1 MAVGRTN
8 ASAKGGVTPDDSRNP
23 FLNGDITFNAPWQVG
38 YEVYD
43 GVLYAEAIIVKS
55 GTLTVSK
62 QYLMDLWMIG
72 GGGGD
77 AVANNYYQNKQEG
90 RGGGGSG
97 HTTLALAVT
106 LTVGTHAVTI
116 GAVGAN
122 KTVKCGTEPAGTY
135 SGTAGGTTTLGE
147 QSANGGSPG
156 SVSIYGSSGSSGCNG
171 RSGGAGGS
179 KGGTASTSSIMTAP
193 GENGTPG
200 DGYIMSRFRDAA
212 HNEDYGRTGTGVS
225 SVKGGGWGLNGSGYG
240 SGTSGALVIRIAV

>member
-1 MAVGRTN
+1 MLVKMG
-8 ASAKGGVTPDDSRNP
+8 GGVGGTPDDSQNP
-23 FLNGDITFNAPWQVG
+23 FINGDITFSAPWQVG

-55 GTLTVSK
+55 GTLTATK
-62 QYLMDLWMIG
+62 QYLIDLWMIG

-77 AVANNYYQNKQEG
+77 AVANSFNYNTQDG

-106 LTVGTHAVTI
+106 LTVGTHAITI
-116 GAVGAN
+116 GAAGAN
-122 KTVKCGTEPAGTY
+122 KTVRCGQTSAGTY
-135 SGTAGGTTTLGE
+135 SGTAGGTTTIGD
-147 QSANGGSPG
+147 QSATGGSPG
-156 SVSIYGSSGSSGCNG
+156 SVSIYGSSSSSGCNG

-179 KGGTASTSSIMTAP
+179 KGGTANSNSIMTAP

-200 DGYIMSRFRDAA
+200 DGHIMSRFRDAA
-212 HNEDYGRTGTGVS
+212 HNKDYGRTGTGAS

-240 SGTSGALVIRIAV
+240 SGTSGALVIRIPVE